1 MENTHIEKINNTTKK
16 RGRITSYK
24 SLGLTPKQILEMSKQ
39 AEVELQF
46 DDLKKNIQLYINNNS
61 PEANKK
67 FLEQIKLIIKDDV
80 DPIKLELKEKR
91 KKLRENKKNKE
102 AEEMFEK
109 NEALG

>member
-1 MENTHIEKINNTTKK
+1 MENTYIEKTNNSTKK

-46 DDLKKNIQLYINNNS
+46 EDLKKDIQLYINNNA

-67 FLEQIKLIIKDDV
+67 FLEQVRVTIKDEV
-80 DPIKLELKEKR
+80 AFLKMELEEKR
-91 KKLRENKKNKE
+91 KKIRENKKNRE
-102 AEEMFEK
+102 NEEMVEK
-109 NEALG
+109 IEALG